1 MKNLSLS
8 VLLFCACST
17 PSTVATNT
25 PRGKPSAPVAVT
37 AELAPSSAKV
47 AVKFEGDAER
57 VQIRVSGVDGLAVQS
72 PELVLEQGAF
82 KRGDTTTFDVAYT
95 LPEGRAQ
102 LVVTVSGT
110 FNGAQRA
117 RVAAFGLGS
126 GPLPNTGDV
135 QTTSDGERVKVI
147 TP

>member
-1 MKNLSLS
+1 MKTFSLA

-37 AELAPSSAKV
+37 AELSPSSAKV
-47 AVKFEGDAER
+47 AVKFEGDAEH
-57 VQIRVSGVDGLAVQS
+57 VQIRVSGVDGLVVKA
-72 PELVLEQGAF
+72 PELVMEQGAF
-82 KRGDTTTFDVAYT
+82 KRGDVTSFDVAYT

-110 FNGAQRA
+110 FNGANRA

-126 GPLPNTGDV
+126 GPLPNTGEV

-147 TP
+147 AP

>member
-1 MKNLSLS
+1 MKNFSLA

-57 VQIRVSGVDGLAVQS
+57 VQIRVSGVDGLVVQS
-72 PELVLEQGAF
+72 PELVMEQGAF
-82 KRGDTTTFDVAYT
+82 KRGDT

-126 GPLPNTGDV
+126 GPLPNTGEV